1 MRKFYI
7 AYLMTMITLLGLTLT
22 VPAHGAGSGG
32 GGMGSGTYSENRR
45 ALTPEQK
52 SAKAFRAGIK
62 YRDRA
67 LAQERKAEKAKTPK
81 SAERALAKARKH
93 YLKAKEHQGE
103 AIKLDPRNYKAAN
116 ELGFALRK
124 VGDYRKAIGAY
135 NYALNINPKFHEA
148 TEYRAEAFLAL
159 GMLDQ
164 TRQSYMVL
172 FREDRGLAQQ
182 LMERIDAWIVEQ
194 GEPSNEAHKTFIAW
208 VDERK
213 RIASITKDL
222 SMNNTRSW

>member
-1 MRKFYI
+1 MRKFHI
-7 AYLMTMITLLGLTLT
+7 AYLITMITLLGSTLAM
-22 VPAHGAGSGG
+22 PAHGAGSGG
-32 GGMGSGTYSENRR
+32 GGMGSGTYNENSR
-45 ALTPEQK
+45 ALTPQQK

-62 YRDRA
+62 HRDRA
-67 LAQERKAEKAKTPK
+67 LAQERKADKARTAKA
-81 SAERALAKARKH
+81 AERALAKAQKH
-93 YLKAKEHQGE
+93 YAKAKERLGE
-103 AIKLDPRNYKAAN
+103 ALQLDPRNYKAAN

-124 VGDYRKAIGAY
+124 LGDYRKAIGAY
-135 NYALNINPKFHEA
+135 NYALDINPNFHEA

-159 GMLDQ
+159 GMLDH

-194 GEPSNEAHKTFIAW
+194 GAPASGAHQEFIAW

-213 RIASITKDL
+213 RIASITNDL